1 MTIYFLE
8 IIEEQEEWE
17 IERGVP
23 ICMLR
28 IRVKDKAHAEELYK
42 VLKKLFRARHR
53 ARFHKCYHDETP
65 PRPCEVE
72 EL

>member
-23 ICMLR
+23 VCMLR
-28 IRVKDKAHAEELYK
+28 VRVKDKADAREKYK
-42 VLKKLFRARHR
+42 LVKKLFKASHK
-53 ARFHKCYHDETP
+53 ARFHICHHDETP